1 MTARFWLAGALA
13 LGLSASALAA
23 GDVQITVDLT
33 TNELRATGDGSG
45 NEISI
50 AEGSSLGTYTVTGLN
65 GTTVNGAASDDF
77 DGIRGFVINLAQGN
91 DRVVMSPTLVR
102 GNLRIILGEGADTVS
117 LDGVRVHGRTAIRG
131 GPGSDRVVTDGN
143 CVFRSFLFIGASEND
158 TVEVR
163 NSAFLDRFR
172 IDLGFGDDDLVMENC
187 YYGDNARVEIEARQ
201 GDDDLDILDCTFDN
215 DVFVDMGSDDDHV
228 DLEDSN
234 YNEDA
239 DISGGGGN
247 DDDLDTD
254 SHNNFHHFPG
264 YHSFEH

>member
-65 GTTVNGAASDDF
+65 GTTLNGAASDDF

-117 LDGVRVHGRTAIRG
+117 LDGVRVHGRTAIRSAMLLA
-131 GPGSDRVVTDGN
+131 PA
-143 CVFRSFLFIGASEND
+143 GASAAMRSPRWAA
-158 TVEVR
+158 TSGHTSSR
-163 NSAFLDRFR
+163 SWLPASTSRRLPAATKRASAA
-172 IDLGFGDDDLVMENC
+172 NT
-187 YYGDNARVEIEARQ
+187 ARWCE
-201 GDDDLDILDCTFDN
+201 T
-215 DVFVDMGSDDDHV
+215 
-228 DLEDSN
+228 
-234 YNEDA
+234 
-239 DISGGGGN
+239 
-247 DDDLDTD
+247 T
-254 SHNNFHHFPG
+254 
-264 YHSFEH
+264 